1 MTNPTIAAIATPLG
15 PGGIGI
21 VRISGPSSYDILLRL
36 FKRHQHTTGIA
47 SPHFSEG
54 PICSHRVYYGNI
66 LEPENG
72 AIIDEVLV
80 IYMKAPRSYTREDVV
95 EIHSHSGFVVLD
107 RLLSAV
113 IDSGAKL
120 AGPGDFTKRAFLS
133 GRIDLSQAEAIIDL
147 INAPCETAATMA
159 SHQVTGGIRDIV
171 ENLTTTLRAL
181 QARCEAQIEFS
192 EIDADGNPVP
202 GVCRD
207 VRRIIIPAIDK
218 LIQRQKET
226 AIYREGLHLA
236 IAGSPN
242 VGKSSLLNKLVQREA
257 AIVSEV
263 PGTTRDIVREYL
275 SINGVPVILCDTAG
289 IHESQDPVECIG
301 IERARDQIHH
311 SDMVLLVLDATRRL
325 NPFEEKLLEDVKKYN
340 CIVVLNKE
348 DLVHESA
355 IGKLEKKLGNSTFVR
370 VSAKYGD
377 HIGELKALIFK
388 DMVLGKGLDEGT
400 GVTPNLRQR
409 KLLEKA
415 RDELQDLAGSTGERL
430 SIELVAAL
438 LNSAIDRLGMLSGKR
453 EQEDLYDHI
462 FSQFCIGK

>member
-1 MTNPTIAAIATPLG
+1 MTKQTIAAIATPLG

-21 VRISGPSSYDILLRL
+21 VRISGPSSYEILLRL
-36 FKRHQHTTGIA
+36 FKRHQHDCDAG
-47 SPHFSEG
+47 SHFFPEG
-54 PICSHRVYYGNI
+54 SICSHRVYYGNI
-66 LEPENG
+66 LEPGNG

-80 IYMKAPRSYTREDVV
+80 LYMKGPKSYTREDVV

-107 RLLSAV
+107 RILSAV
-113 IDSGAKL
+113 IDSGALL

-147 INAPCETAATMA
+147 INAPCETAANMA
-159 SHQVTGGIRDIV
+159 SQQISGGIRDVV

-181 QARCEAQIEFS
+181 QARCEARIEFS
-192 EIDADGNPVP
+192 EVDTDKNPVF
-202 GVCRD
+202 GVCND
-207 VRRIIIPAIDK
+207 VQQSILPIISN
-218 LIQRQKET
+218 LIQRQKEK

-242 VGKSSLLNKLVQREA
+242 VGKSSLLNKLVEREA

-275 SINGVPVILCDTAG
+275 SINGVPVVLCDTAG

-301 IERARDQIHH
+301 IEKAREQIHR
-311 SDMVLLVLDATRRL
+311 SDMVLLVLDATRRF
-325 NPFEEKLLEDVKKYN
+325 NSFEKKLLEEVKKYK
-340 CIVVLNKE
+340 CIVVINKE
-348 DLVHESA
+348 DLVEGSA
-355 IGKLEKKLGNSTFVR
+355 IRKIEKKLGNSTFVR
-370 VSAKYGD
+370 VSAKYGS
-377 HIGELKALIFK
+377 HIDLLKELIFK
-388 DMVLGKGLDEGT
+388 DIVLGNAFDEGS

-415 RDELQDLAGSTGERL
+415 KDELQELAGSDGERL
-430 SIELVAAL
+430 SIDLVAAM
-438 LNSAIDRLGMLSGKR
+438 LNNAIDYLGMLSGKR
-453 EQEDLYDHI
+453 EQADLYDHI